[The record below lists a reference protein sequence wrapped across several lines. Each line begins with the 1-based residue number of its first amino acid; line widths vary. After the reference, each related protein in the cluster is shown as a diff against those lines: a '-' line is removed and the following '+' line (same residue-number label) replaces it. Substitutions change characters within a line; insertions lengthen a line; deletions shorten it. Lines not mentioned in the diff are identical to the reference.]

1 MTTLEQHRETST
13 PGGRLVVRIALASVA
28 ARGRAYFDKLVEHVR
43 HAERR
48 GKPLRED
55 TLIRDR
61 LATLAG
67 EIEAARLLSVE
78 TARIVDGGGVP
89 VHEAAM
95 AKVYSGELM
104 ERLGEAA
111 LDILGSGAALRDGS
125 RSTLIHGNFEFCI
138 RDSLMYVIGGGT
150 NEIQRNIIA
159 LRGLG
164 LPR

>member
-1 MTTLEQHRETST
+1 VRE
-13 PGGRLVVRIALASVA
+13 
-28 ARGRAYFDKLVEHVR
+28 
-43 HAERR
+43 
-48 GKPLRED
+48 
-55 TLIRDR
+55 R
-61 LATLAG
+61 LATLAS
-67 EIEAARLLSVE
+67 EIEAARLLSVQ
-78 TARIVDGGGVP
+78 TAQIVEDGGVP

-95 AKVYSGELM
+95 AKIYSGELM

-111 LDILGSGAALRDGS
+111 LDLLGTGAGLRDGS
-125 RSTLIHGNFEFCI
+125 RSTLIDGSFEFCI

>member
-1 MTTLEQHRETST
+1 MV
-13 PGGRLVVRIALASVA
+13 GDGLV
-28 ARGRAYFDKLVEHVR
+28 
-43 HAERR
+43 
-48 GKPLRED
+48 PL
-55 TLIRDR
+55 
-61 LATLAG
+61 
-67 EIEAARLLSVE
+67 
-78 TARIVDGGGVP
+78 
-89 VHEAAM
+89 HEAAM

-111 LDILGSGAALRDGS
+111 LDILGTGASLRTGAEGALVDGS
-125 RSTLIHGNFEFCI
+125 FEFCL